1 MTRTARASSLRALV
15 KDRSESKSGHRD
27 DKHVRKDGAGAHGWG
42 SIADEKAL
50 EEAALKDE
58 QLEFDEEYATST
70 NPGDVMEFGKHE
82 ALEGIA
88 SSSSTS
94 EEELESAKE
103 FRKNAL
109 KGKSIDL
116 AAIARTSAAVSM
128 SPTSPSTM
136 KHAIFVNSG
145 PNVPVAV

>member
-1 MTRTARASSLRALV
+1 MTRTSRAAFPRALV

-50 EEAALKDE
+50 EDAALNDE
-58 QLEFDEEYATST
+58 QLEFYYEADTSGPEEIVKS
-70 NPGDVMEFGKHE
+70 GV
-82 ALEGIA
+82 LERTA

-94 EEELESAKE
+94 GEELESAKE

-109 KGKSIDL
+109 KGEGIDL
-116 AAIARTSAAVSM
+116 AAIARTSSAVSY
-128 SPTSPSTM
+128 SPTSPSSM
-136 KHAIFVNSG
+136 RPG
-145 PNVPVAV
+145 PGADMPIAV